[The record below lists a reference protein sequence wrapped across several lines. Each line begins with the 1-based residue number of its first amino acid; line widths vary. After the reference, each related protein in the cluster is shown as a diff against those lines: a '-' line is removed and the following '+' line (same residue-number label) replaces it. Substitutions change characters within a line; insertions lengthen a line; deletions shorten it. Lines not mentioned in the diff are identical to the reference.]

1 MDKYWIWLSS
11 VPEITPEVFDRL
23 IETFGSAQEVWN
35 AKEPAL
41 SRLLSARIRKNL
53 LEVRTREWANQLF
66 RELARH
72 DILCITRLDERY
84 PALLKDIYDPPATLF
99 VRGNPDLDFARALAV
114 VGTRRPTH
122 DGARAARE
130 LSAAIAAQGVTI
142 VSGLAMGID
151 ALAQRGAL
159 DAGGRVVAVLPGGP
173 DNILPRENSALAQDI
188 LDSGG
193 SLISERPP
201 GARIYASSYPA
212 RNRIISGLCPA
223 ALIVEA
229 GHKSGAMITANLALE
244 QSREVFAVPGSIY
257 SEASK
262 GTNALIADGATPVL
276 DEWCVLEPMGWATKP
291 GAKAQ
296 AEVPIAL
303 GEEELCVVQPLRNEI
318 LNTEELVEITKI
330 SWERL
335 NYLLTTLELRGIIVK
350 VAGGGYRAIR

>member
-35 AKEPAL
+35 AKEAAL
-41 SRLLSARIRKNL
+41 SQLLPARMRKNL
-53 LEVRTREWANQLF
+53 LEARTREWANQLF
-66 RELARH
+66 RELARN

-84 PALLKDIYDPPATLF
+84 PALLKDIYDP
-99 VRGNPDLDFARALAV
+99 RALAV

-201 GARIYASSYPA
+201 GARIYASSYP
-212 RNRIISGLCPA
+212 
-223 ALIVEA
+223 
-229 GHKSGAMITANLALE
+229 
-244 QSREVFAVPGSIY
+244 
-257 SEASK
+257 
-262 GTNALIADGATPVL
+262 VL

-296 AEVPIAL
+296 AKAPIAL